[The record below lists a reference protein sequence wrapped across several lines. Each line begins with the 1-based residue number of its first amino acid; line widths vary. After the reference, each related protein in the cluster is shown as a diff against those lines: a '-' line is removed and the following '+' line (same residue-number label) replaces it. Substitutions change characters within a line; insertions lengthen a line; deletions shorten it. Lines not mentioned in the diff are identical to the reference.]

1 MVVKPL
7 PGPIRGAMLAF
18 IAQISLLVW
27 EEEGAVVM
35 PLAAQSWQLA
45 ALVAAILSDC
55 RNSWPEQPF
64 YMSRCQPA
72 FIWCRRSAT
81 H

>member
-35 PLAAQSWQLA
+35 PLAAWSWQLP

-55 RNSWPEQPF
+55 
-64 YMSRCQPA
+64 
-72 FIWCRRSAT
+72 
-81 H
+81 